1 MDKILTYKE
10 FEKIELKKINSI
22 YINANLIFNKNHRVN
37 TNNTTATNMINIQ
50 KPIPPIN
57 NYLDLEAIK
66 KIIETLYILYVASI
80 NNIFIDPRH
89 PIHNI
94 NLKRDTLSYWI
105 YERHTKYKHIKIKID
120 GTNYCSKNDN
130 IALIYKSKLSEDDE
144 WSESYANKVN
154 TYNITEE
161 LIKNFYSRYSLYK
174 RHYKNIMEYYNE
186 FIGQGHYIINYI
198 NFFTDLE
205 IKDILAYY
213 YYKFLYTK

>member
-1 MDKILTYKE
+1 MNKILTYKE

-22 YINANLIFNKNHRVN
+22 YINANLIFNKTHRVN
-37 TNNTTATNMINIQ
+37 TNNTTATNIINIQ

-80 NNIFIDPRH
+80 NNIFIDYRH
-89 PIHNI
+89 QIHNI
-94 NLKRDTLSYWI
+94 NLKRNTLSYWI
-105 YERHTKYKHIKIKID
+105 YERNTKYKHIKIKIE

-130 IALIYKSKLSEDDE
+130 IALIYKSKLSEFDE

-154 TYNITEE
+154 TYDRTVE
-161 LIKNFYSRYSLYK
+161 LIKGFYNHYSLYK

-186 FIGQGHYIINYI
+186 FIWQGNYIINYI
-198 NFFTDLE
+198 NFFTNRDV
-205 IKDILAYY
+205 KDILIYY
-213 YYKFLYTK
+213 YHKFLY

>member
-1 MDKILTYKE
+1 MNKILTYKE

-22 YINANLIFNKNHRVN
+22 YINANLIFDKTHRDN
-37 TNNTTATNMINIQ
+37 TTNTTNNTINIQ

-57 NYLDLEAIK
+57 NYLDLIAIK
-66 KIIETLYILYVASI
+66 KIIETLYIIYVASM
-80 NNIFIDPRH
+80 NNIFIDTRH

-105 YERHTKYKHIKIKID
+105 YERHTKYKHIKIKIK

-130 IALIYKSKLSEDDE
+130 IALIYKSKLSQFDE

-161 LIKNFYSRYSLYK
+161 LIKNFYRRYSLYK

-186 FIGQGHYIINYI
+186 FIRQGNYIIDYI
-198 NFFTDLE
+198 NFFTNRDV
-205 IKDILAYY
+205 KDILVYY
-213 YYKFLYTK
+213 YYKFLHAK